1 MFDINAVE
9 SRDDACNSIYYESI
23 FERERKQCG
32 KPEERLALM
41 KRLQDILSFMESVD
55 NEKKGGGNA
64 DFSDVQL
71 KRKTLCEGGND
82 QNEKRVMRGE
92 ERLSGESSPIS
103 EKQSELK
110 EDKEDSTIKKCQHME
125 ALGGLEKVAE
135 AGEVA
140 GCIDVDGKKR
150 KLFCAKSDQEKKR
163 MKRGDKMTGDESTED
178 REKIV
183 METLRRLFPDDLNLI
198 KHLEETENWPIGTIE
213 LKPKSQNSDGE
224 SCISSLSSCSRSR
237 KNWLAIQEQLRLLLV
252 GLESANSIY
261 KNTLLTIER
270 ILQEVSISLP
280 QGAADAMLKTRQ
292 LQDLCEVMFDHM
304 KTIIG
309 KQRCIGK
316 SPGHDD
322 SKENGTV
329 NV

>member
-1 MFDINAVE
+1 
-9 SRDDACNSIYYESI
+9 
-23 FERERKQCG
+23 
-32 KPEERLALM
+32 
-41 KRLQDILSFMESVD
+41 MESVD

-140 GCIDVDGKKR
+140 GCIDVDGKKK

-178 REKIV
+178 RKKIV

-198 KHLEETENWPIGTIE
+198 NIWKRRKIG
-213 LKPKSQNSDGE
+213 LSVRSN
-224 SCISSLSSCSRSR
+224 SSLNPKIPMRKVASRHCRPVQGQEKIGWRSRSSYGCF
-237 KNWLAIQEQLRLLLV
+237 L
-252 GLESANSIY
+252 SAWKVPTPYI
-261 KNTLLTIER
+261 R
-270 ILQEVSISLP
+270 IH
-280 QGAADAMLKTRQ
+280 
-292 LQDLCEVMFDHM
+292 C
-304 KTIIG
+304 
-309 KQRCIGK
+309 
-316 SPGHDD
+316 
-322 SKENGTV
+322 
-329 NV
+329 